1 MIGYFPL
8 NFRKVIRNVFFETQ
22 GCEYLTIL
30 SASLTVKS
38 LTMGLEK
45 SVNINLTYFSD
56 TGSQSKI
63 QGGIMY
69 EIFQYDS
76 VPAWLGIAKVP
87 LISVNIMVGKS
98 NIFRIF
104 SEIKCTENIT
114 HRVTDLAW
122 KQAAKPTF
130 PGPAWS
136 LLIHMCA
143 FA

>member
-1 MIGYFPL
+1 MIGSFPL
-8 NFRKVIRNVFFETQ
+8 NFRKVTRNVFFETQ
-22 GCEYLTIL
+22 GGVYFTIL

-38 LTMGLEK
+38 LTMGLQK
-45 SVNINLTYFSD
+45 SVNINLTSFSD
-56 TGSQSKI
+56 TGSQSKV
-63 QGGIMY
+63 QGGILY

-76 VPAWLGIAKVP
+76 VPARLGIVKVL
-87 LISVNIMVGKS
+87 LISVNIIVGKS
-98 NIFRIF
+98 NISRIF
-104 SEIKCTENIT
+104 NEIKCTENIT

-130 PGPAWS
+130 PEPAWS